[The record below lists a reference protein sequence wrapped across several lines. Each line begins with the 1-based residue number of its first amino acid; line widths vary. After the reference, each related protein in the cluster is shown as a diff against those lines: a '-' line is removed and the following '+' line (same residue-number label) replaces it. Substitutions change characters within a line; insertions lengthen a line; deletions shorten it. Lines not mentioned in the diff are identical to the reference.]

1 MFDDGKKALSRIPQ
15 DPRLARGS
23 SCANEESYNNLD
35 SMIKLAWKTTLLI
48 FFEKFSDS
56 PPTIPTAFI

>member
-1 MFDDGKKALSRIPQ
+1 MMMVKKRSPRIPQ
-15 DPRLARGS
+15 DSRLARGS
-23 SCANEESYNNLD
+23 FCTNEDFYNSLD